1 VLADNTAQGIRI
13 AQDQVFPVVY
23 DRSMQREVRSSSY
36 SSGSKRST
44 QHKAGGGH
52 STSTTGSTHSQGNQ
66 RFVKKETAV
75 TQLSPV
81 KKRIKE
87 NKDHYIVADN
97 YPGAHSRPVSWD
109 KPTQSSHPLEVIT
122 ISDSDDEAPA
132 EVKPSATLEPVEGVS
147 GQTSGCPSVMTVT
160 PVAGGVSVAPLS
172 SPVESVAGGASR
184 GGVPSAV
191 STPRQEL
198 VPEQDTQ
205 FQKTPIKV
213 EAPPQPTPGMS
224 QKKRLLA
231 KAQSDWILTEPKT
244 EPTTEPAGGFER
256 DKAARYPSTSG
267 TTARYG
273 SYEYL
278 DKYGGERHREREA
291 ERFERERLEKER
303 DRLEREQQERLR
315 VEMERIER
323 REREDRMARER
334 EQRDQM
340 ERERLERERAEYDY
354 QAAVM
359 SARERDL
366 RDQLAGVV
374 PRLELAPPLAHQPEY
389 GEVHRGVEYIQPP
402 AAHSN
407 RDLLAVHRSAQHF
420 AHSSPAHESL
430 YAPATVYVTA
440 AGYQQIA
447 IPPPA
452 HHARPVL
459 PPPMQPAAVFQH
471 PQVAQYGYAPLSP
484 GKTRYLY

>member
-1 VLADNTAQGIRI
+1 M
-13 AQDQVFPVVY
+13 
-23 DRSMQREVRSSSY
+23 DRY
-36 SSGSKRST
+36 
-44 QHKAGGGH
+44 
-52 STSTTGSTHSQGNQ
+52 
-66 RFVKKETAV
+66 
-75 TQLSPV
+75 
-81 KKRIKE
+81 
-87 NKDHYIVADN
+87 
-97 YPGAHSRPVSWD
+97 
-109 KPTQSSHPLEVIT
+109 
-122 ISDSDDEAPA
+122 
-132 EVKPSATLEPVEGVS
+132 
-147 GQTSGCPSVMTVT
+147 
-160 PVAGGVSVAPLS
+160 
-172 SPVESVAGGASR
+172 
-184 GGVPSAV
+184 
-191 STPRQEL
+191 
-198 VPEQDTQ
+198 
-205 FQKTPIKV
+205 
-213 EAPPQPTPGMS
+213 
-224 QKKRLLA
+224 
-231 KAQSDWILTEPKT
+231 
-244 EPTTEPAGGFER
+244 
-256 DKAARYPSTSG
+256 
-267 TTARYG
+267 
-273 SYEYL
+273 
-278 DKYGGERHREREA
+278 
-291 ERFERERLEKER
+291 ERERVERERIDKER
-303 DRLEREQQERLR
+303 DRLEREQQERIR

-323 REREDRMARER
+323 REREDRMQRER
-334 EQRDQM
+334 EQRDQL
-340 ERERLERERAEYDY
+340 ERDRLERERAEYDY

-389 GEVHRGVEYIQPP
+389 GDVHRGAVEYIQPP

>member
-1 VLADNTAQGIRI
+1 
-13 AQDQVFPVVY
+13 
-23 DRSMQREVRSSSY
+23 
-36 SSGSKRST
+36 
-44 QHKAGGGH
+44 
-52 STSTTGSTHSQGNQ
+52 
-66 RFVKKETAV
+66 
-75 TQLSPV
+75 
-81 KKRIKE
+81 
-87 NKDHYIVADN
+87 
-97 YPGAHSRPVSWD
+97 
-109 KPTQSSHPLEVIT
+109 
-122 ISDSDDEAPA
+122 
-132 EVKPSATLEPVEGVS
+132 
-147 GQTSGCPSVMTVT
+147 
-160 PVAGGVSVAPLS
+160 
-172 SPVESVAGGASR
+172 
-184 GGVPSAV
+184 V

-198 VPEQDTQ
+198 VRLNSRQEEQDAQ
-205 FQKTPIKV
+205 YQKAPIKV
-213 EAPPQPTPGMS
+213 EAPTLPTPTPGMS

-244 EPTTEPAGGFER
+244 EPTETAANYER
-256 DKAARYPSTSG
+256 EKAARYPSVNNL
-267 TTARYG
+267 RYG

-278 DKYGGERHREREA
+278 DKYGSERHRDREIERY
-291 ERFERERLEKER
+291 ERERVERERMEKER
-303 DRLEREQQERLR
+303 ERLEREQQERVR

-323 REREDRMARER
+323 REREDRMQRER
-334 EQRDQM
+334 EQRDQI

-374 PRLELAPPLAHQPEY
+374 PRLELAPPLAHQADY
-389 GEVHRGVEYIQPP
+389 GDVHRGAVEYIQPP

>member
-1 VLADNTAQGIRI
+1 MG
-13 AQDQVFPVVY
+13 
-23 DRSMQREVRSSSY
+23 
-36 SSGSKRST
+36 
-44 QHKAGGGH
+44 
-52 STSTTGSTHSQGNQ
+52 
-66 RFVKKETAV
+66 
-75 TQLSPV
+75 
-81 KKRIKE
+81 
-87 NKDHYIVADN
+87 
-97 YPGAHSRPVSWD
+97 
-109 KPTQSSHPLEVIT
+109 
-122 ISDSDDEAPA
+122 EAP
-132 EVKPSATLEPVEGVS
+132 TLP
-147 GQTSGCPSVMTVT
+147 T
-160 PVAGGVSVAPLS
+160 
-172 SPVESVAGGASR
+172 
-184 GGVPSAV
+184 
-191 STPRQEL
+191 
-198 VPEQDTQ
+198 
-205 FQKTPIKV
+205 
-213 EAPPQPTPGMS
+213 PTPGMS

-244 EPTTEPAGGFER
+244 EPTTEPAAGYER
-256 DKAARYPSTSG
+256 EKAARYPSTSG
-267 TTARYG
+267 TSARYG

-278 DKYGGERHREREA
+278 DRNGGDRQREREV
-291 ERFERERLEKER
+291 ERYERERVERERIEKER
-303 DRLEREQQERLR
+303 DRLEREQQERIR

-323 REREDRMARER
+323 REREDRMAR

-354 QAAVM
+354 QAAAM

-374 PRLELAPPLAHQPEY
+374 PRPELAPPLAHQPEY
-389 GEVHRGVEYIQPP
+389 G
-402 AAHSN
+402 
-407 RDLLAVHRSAQHF
+407 AVHRSAQHF

-484 GKTRYLY
+484 GKTGYLY